1 MVKAAAGYSEKNKK
15 RFFEKLVKVRK
26 KFKKVVKKKKKL
38 RKVKKKT

>member
-26 KFKKVVKKKKKL
+26 KFKKVVKKL